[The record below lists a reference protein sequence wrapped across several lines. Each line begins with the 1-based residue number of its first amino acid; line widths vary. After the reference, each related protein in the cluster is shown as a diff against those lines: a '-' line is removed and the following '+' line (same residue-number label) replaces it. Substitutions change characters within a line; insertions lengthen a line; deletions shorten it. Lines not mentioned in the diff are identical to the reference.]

1 MTFIAGFLPSFV
13 KSRKSELERLFK
25 VEIIDKRRA
34 APVTDR
40 SPFSLSSSDSSTKN
54 VMARRNHVN
63 CGFRAPVTCASIV
76 SSLIATPALSPGFIT
91 THRIGLDRHHS
102 WFQS

>member
-13 KSRKSELERLFK
+13 KSRKSELEGLVK

-40 SPFSLSSSDSSTKN
+40 SPFSFVLRLLYQECYG
-54 VMARRNHVN
+54 ARKPR
-63 CGFRAPVTCASIV
+63 
-76 SSLIATPALSPGFIT
+76 
-91 THRIGLDRHHS
+91 
-102 WFQS
+102 

>member
-40 SPFSLSSSDSSTKN
+40 SPFSL
-54 VMARRNHVN
+54 VLRLLYQE
-63 CGFRAPVTCASIV
+63 CYGAPK
-76 SSLIATPALSPGFIT
+76 P
-91 THRIGLDRHHS
+91 R
-102 WFQS
+102 